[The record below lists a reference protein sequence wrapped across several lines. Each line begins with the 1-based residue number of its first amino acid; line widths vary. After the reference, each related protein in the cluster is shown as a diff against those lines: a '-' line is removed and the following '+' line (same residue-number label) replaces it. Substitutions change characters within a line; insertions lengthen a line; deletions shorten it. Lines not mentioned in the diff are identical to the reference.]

1 MLKIL
6 SEVFSFMKKYNTSK
20 NGLLKGKG
28 FILTVTACVAVVA
41 AAGVITYRETAKS
54 LENQLNVIPK
64 TTEVTPKIPSYD
76 EIKDANKNKTDVKKE
91 TEQTTTEPQQ
101 ATEIKI
107 STAPTVRQKFC
118 YPLAKEVIN
127 EYSGGELVKSKTLNC
142 WKTHDGVDIKAELGD
157 PVSAMTSGK
166 VTKVYEDA
174 LWGVCVII
182 DHENGIEGHYYGLAK
197 NVNVKPDQKVASGE
211 IIGAV
216 GNTAECELA
225 EDCHL
230 HFGVK
235 QNGEWISPIPFIR
248 ANM

>member
-1 MLKIL
+1 
-6 SEVFSFMKKYNTSK
+6 MKKVKFT
-20 NGLLKGKG
+20 NGTGGKG
-28 FILTVTACVAVVA
+28 FA
-41 AAGVITYRETAKS
+41 AALVLSICAVGISAYAAYSGAISKLGGEETEIADD
-54 LENQLNVIPK
+54 NVFLYGED
-64 TTEVTPKIPSYD
+64 TR
-76 EIKDANKNKTDVKKE
+76 DVSADKLDVPKE
-91 TEQTTTEPQQ
+91 TEQTTESADEAGIVFSNPKTCPI
-101 ATEIKI
+101 AG
-107 STAPTVRQKFC
+107 A
-118 YPLAKEVIN
+118 EVIN
-127 EYSGGELVKSKTLNC
+127 PYSGGELVKSKTLNC

-211 IIGAV
+211 VIGAV